1 MEIRWRWRRAPKN
14 DGGGGGR
21 RLAARWLGTTGLPG
35 ARVPG
40 VVSAAGRA
48 WMLPK
53 AVRGDERAIGRSLSG
68 PGAGIARYRSGPGQR
83 MGCAFLHAVRDRPSR
98 SGADRILSSARRVFS
113 SRNVGAD
120 DARIDFS
127 CSVRQPNFVVLLLF
141 PCEFPNSL
149 RSSGVSRDPATR
161 TRNEGRRR
169 ACTGKPAR
177 VRRAGTWWAKASV
190 PSPSRFRPASRG
202 TGSARVR
209 SRRSA
214 GR

>member
-35 ARVPG
+35 ARRRVG
-40 VVSAAGRA
+40 GGARVDAAESGAWRRA
-48 WMLPK
+48 RHWPI
-53 AVRGDERAIGRSLSG
+53 AIGIRRGHRAISKRTRPANGLRLSSCG
-68 PGAGIARYRSGPGQR
+68 TGSTIPIRSGSHSIVCSTSIFESERGR
-83 MGCAFLHAVRDRPSR
+83 GRRTDR
-98 SGADRILSSARRVFS
+98 
-113 SRNVGAD
+113 
-120 DARIDFS
+120 FS

-141 PCEFPNSL
+141 PCEFPHSL